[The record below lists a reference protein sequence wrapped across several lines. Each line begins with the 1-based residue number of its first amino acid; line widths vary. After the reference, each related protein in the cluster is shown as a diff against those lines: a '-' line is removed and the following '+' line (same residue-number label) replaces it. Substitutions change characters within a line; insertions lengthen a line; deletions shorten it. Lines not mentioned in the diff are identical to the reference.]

1 MVENRKKNSFST
13 YLLCLIFM
21 LLVAAAIVLLLP
33 VMRELQK
40 KQGELTELN
49 AELNEKREESVRLNT
64 EVADLK
70 QSPAAV
76 EKVARE
82 KFGLVREGERVMK
95 YPAPEKSK

>member
-13 YLLCLIFM
+13 YLLCLIFV

-82 KFGLVREGERVMK
+82 KFGLVREGEPVMK